1 MPDPILLISLFGG
14 LLLMAVAGDLLV
26 RGALGL
32 GRAMGVSPLVA
43 GIFIVG
49 FGTSAPEMF
58 ISANAALNGNPGL
71 AIGNI
76 VGSNIANLLMVAAI
90 PALFFPYRT
99 GGAGQGRALFML
111 LLATGIWIGMTA
123 IMPLDPLMGI
133 CFLFVLVGYTGFS
146 IFAARHDELAGRG
159 LSDGQ
164 PAVTINP
171 PVWRAIFYVPLGI
184 AGLLYASGMIITGG
198 EGVARHLGVPDEWI
212 GLTILALGTSLP
224 EIGAGLAAAF
234 RQRGDVVAGNILGS
248 NVFNLLGA
256 GGLVALFGPFEVA
269 PMFLRYDHWIMGI
282 TAVLFAVLV
291 MLRVRMG
298 RLLGVLLLLIY
309 AAYIY
314 GLVTGT
320 NLLALAQM
328 VTG

>member
-14 LLLMAVAGDLLV
+14 LLLMALAGDLLV

-32 GRAMGVSPLVA
+32 GRALGVSPLVA
-43 GIFIVG
+43 GVFIVG

-76 VGSNIANLLMVAAI
+76 VGSNIANILMVAAI
-90 PALFFPYRT
+90 PALIFTYRS
-99 GGAGQGRALFML
+99 GGAGQGRALAML

-123 IMPLDPLMGI
+123 IMPLEPQMGL
-133 CFLFVLVGYTGFS
+133 CFLLVLIGYTGLS
-146 IFAARHDELAGRG
+146 IFAARHDEIAGRA
-159 LSDGQ
+159 SHHAD
-164 PAVTINP
+164 AVTLNP

-184 AGLLYASGMIITGG
+184 AGLLYASNMIIAGG
-198 EGVARHLGVPDEWI
+198 EGVARHFEVPEEWI

-234 RQRGDVVAGNILGS
+234 RQRGDVVIGNVLGS

-256 GGLVALFGPFEVA
+256 GGIVALFGPFEVA
-269 PMFLRYDHWIMGI
+269 PMFLRYDHWVMG
-282 TAVLFAVLV
+282 AAALLFAGLIL
-291 MLRVRMG
+291 LRVKMG
-298 RLLGVLLLLIY
+298 RLLGVVLLLIY

-320 NLLALAQM
+320 NISALVQM
-328 VTG
+328 VRG

>member
-1 MPDPILLISLFGG
+1 MSDPILLVSLFGG
-14 LLLMAVAGDLLV
+14 LLLMALAGDLLV

-32 GRAMGVSPLVA
+32 GRAMGVPPLVA

-58 ISANAALNGNPGL
+58 ISANAALTGNPGL

-90 PALFFPYRT
+90 PALLFPYRT
-99 GGAGQGRALFML
+99 GGTGQGRALFML

-123 IMPLDPLMGI
+123 ILPLEPLMGL
-133 CFLFVLVGYTGFS
+133 CFLLILVGYTGLS
-146 IFAARHDELAGRG
+146 IFAARHDEIAGKG
-159 LSDGQ
+159 AHQAD
-164 PAVTINP
+164 AVTLNP

-184 AGLLYASGMIITGG
+184 AGLLYASGMIIRGG
-198 EGVARHLGVPDEWI
+198 EGVARELGVPDEWI

-248 NVFNLLGA
+248 NVFNILGA
-256 GGLVALFGPFEVA
+256 GGIVALFGPFEVA
-269 PMFLRYDHWIMGI
+269 PLFLQYDHWVMGI
-282 TAVLFAVLV
+282 TAVLFSGLV

-309 AAYIY
+309 AVYIY
-314 GLVTGT
+314 GLVSGT
-320 NLLALAQM
+320 NLMALAQM
-328 VTG
+328 AGL

>member
-1 MPDPILLISLFGG
+1 MPDPILLGYLFGG

-26 RGALGL
+26 RGALGI

-58 ISANAALNGNPGL
+58 ISANAALSGNPGL

-76 VGSNIANLLMVAAI
+76 VGSNIANVLMVAAI
-90 PALFFPYRT
+90 PALLFTYRT

-111 LLATGIWIGMTA
+111 LLATFIWIGMTA
-123 IMPLDPLMGI
+123 IMPLDPVMGI
-133 CFLFVLVGYTGFS
+133 CFLLVLVGYSGFS
-146 IFAARHDELAGRG
+146 IFAARRDQIAGRG
-159 LSDGQ
+159 TGNEE
-164 PAVTINP
+164 AVTMNP
-171 PVWRAIFYVPLGI
+171 PLWRAIFYAPLGI
-184 AGLLYASGMIITGG
+184 AGLIFASGFIITGG
-198 EGVARHLGVPDEWI
+198 EGVARHFNVPDEWI

-234 RQRGDVVAGNILGS
+234 RHRGDVVVGNVLGS

-256 GGLVALFGPFEVA
+256 GGLVALFGPFDVA
-269 PMFLRYDHWIMGI
+269 PMFQRYDHWAMGASVVLLAILIMTRI
-282 TAVLFAVLV
+282 K
-291 MLRVRMG
+291 MG
-298 RLLGVLLLLIY
+298 RLLGLLLLLLY
-309 AAYIY
+309 ALYIY
-314 GLVTGT
+314 GLVSGT
-320 NLLALAQM
+320 NISALAQM

>member
-14 LLLMAVAGDLLV
+14 LLLMALAGDLLV

-111 LLATGIWIGMTA
+111 LLATAIWIGMTA
-123 IMPLDPLMGI
+123 IMPLDPIMGI
-133 CFLFVLVGYTGFS
+133 CFLLVLVGYAGFS
-146 IFAARHDELAGRG
+146 IFAARHDEIAGKG
-159 LSDGQ
+159 AHQAD
-164 PAVTINP
+164 AVMLNP

-184 AGLLYASGMIITGG
+184 AGLLYASRMIITGG
-198 EGVARHLGVPDEWI
+198 EGVARELGVPDEWI

-248 NVFNLLGA
+248 NVFNILGA
-256 GGLVALFGPFEVA
+256 GGIVALFGPFEVA
-269 PMFLRYDHWIMGI
+269 PLFLQYDHWVMGI
-282 TAVLFAVLV
+282 TAVLFAGLV

-320 NLLALAQM
+320 NLMALAQM
-328 VTG
+328 AGL

>member
-14 LLLMAVAGDLLV
+14 LLLMALAGDLLV

-32 GRAMGVSPLVA
+32 GRALGVSPLVA
-43 GIFIVG
+43 GVFIIG

-76 VGSNIANLLMVAAI
+76 VGSNIANILMVAAI
-90 PALFFPYRT
+90 PALVFTYRS
-99 GGAGQGRALFML
+99 GGAGQGRALFMM

-123 IMPLDPLMGI
+123 IMPLEPLMGL
-133 CFLFVLVGYTGFS
+133 CFLFVLVGYTGLS
-146 IFAARHDELAGRG
+146 IFAARHDEIAGR
-159 LSDGQ
+159 SSHHAD
-164 PAVTINP
+164 AVMPNP
-171 PVWRAIFYVPLGI
+171 PAWRAIFYVPLGI
-184 AGLLYASGMIITGG
+184 AGLVYASSMIITGG
-198 EGVARHLGVPDEWI
+198 EGVARHFRVPEEWI

-234 RQRGDVVAGNILGS
+234 RQRGDVVIGNILGS

-256 GGLVALFGPFEVA
+256 GGIVALFGPFDVA
-269 PMFLRYDHWIMGI
+269 PMFQRYDHWVMGAAA
-282 TAVLFAVLV
+282 AVFAVLIL
-291 MLRVRMG
+291 LRVRMG
-298 RLLGVLLLLIY
+298 RLLGLVLLLIY

-320 NLLALAQM
+320 NIMALVQM
-328 VTG
+328 VRG

>member
-1 MPDPILLISLFGG
+1 MPEPILLISLFGG
-14 LLLMAVAGDLLV
+14 LLLMALAGDLLV

-43 GIFIVG
+43 GVFIVG

-58 ISANAALNGNPGL
+58 ISANAALTGNPGL

-76 VGSNIANLLMVAAI
+76 VGSNIANILMVVAI
-90 PALFFPYRT
+90 PALFFPYRN

-111 LLATGIWIGMTA
+111 LLATAIWIGMTA
-123 IMPLDPLMGI
+123 IMPLDPLIGI
-133 CFLFVLVGYTGFS
+133 CFLCVLVGYTGYS
-146 IFAARHDELAGRG
+146 IFAARHDEIAGRG
-159 LSDGQ
+159 SYHAG
-164 PAVTINP
+164 AVTLNP
-171 PVWRAIFYVPLGI
+171 PVWRAILYVPLGI
-184 AGLLYASGMIITGG
+184 AGLLYASRMIITGG
-198 EGVARHLGVPDEWI
+198 EGVARELGIPDEWI

-234 RQRGDVVAGNILGS
+234 RQRGDVVVGNILGS
-248 NVFNLLGA
+248 NVFNILGA

-269 PMFLRYDHWIMGI
+269 PLFLQYDHWVMGI
-282 TAVLFAVLV
+282 TATLFAVLI
-291 MLRVRMG
+291 LLKVRMG

-314 GLVTGT
+314 GLVMGT
-320 NLLALAQM
+320 NLMALAQM

>member
-14 LLLMAVAGDLLV
+14 LLLMALAGDLLV

-43 GIFIVG
+43 GVFIVG

-76 VGSNIANLLMVAAI
+76 VGSNIANILLVAAI
-90 PALFFPYRT
+90 PALIFTYRT
-99 GGAGQGRALFML
+99 GGAGQGRALLML

-123 IMPLDPLMGI
+123 IMPLEPLMGL
-133 CFLFVLVGYTGFS
+133 CFLLVLIGYTGYS
-146 IFAARHDELAGRG
+146 IFAARHDEIAGKTSHHAG
-159 LSDGQ
+159 
-164 PAVTINP
+164 AVTLNP
-171 PVWRAIFYVPLGI
+171 PVWRAILYVPLGI
-184 AGLLYASGMIITGG
+184 AGLVYASGMIITGG
-198 EGVARHLGVPDEWI
+198 EGVARHFAVPEEWI

-234 RQRGDVVAGNILGS
+234 RRRGDVVVGNILGS

-256 GGLVALFGPFEVA
+256 GGIVALLGPFEVA
-269 PMFLRYDHWIMGI
+269 PMFQRYDHWAMGI
-282 TAVLFAVLV
+282 AAVLFAVLIS
-291 MLRVRMG
+291 LRVKMG
-298 RLLGVLLLLIY
+298 RLLGLVLLMIY

-320 NLLALAQM
+320 NIMALVQM
-328 VTG
+328 VGG

>member
-1 MPDPILLISLFGG
+1 MPEPILLISLFGG
-14 LLLMAVAGDLLV
+14 LLLMALAGDLLV

-43 GIFIVG
+43 GVFIVG

-58 ISANAALNGNPGL
+58 ISANAALTGNPGL

-76 VGSNIANLLMVAAI
+76 VGSNIANILMVVAI

-111 LLATGIWIGMTA
+111 LLATAIWIGMTA
-123 IMPLDPLMGI
+123 IMPLDPLIGI
-133 CFLFVLVGYTGFS
+133 CFLSVLVGYTGYS
-146 IFAARHDELAGRG
+146 IFAARHDEIAGRG
-159 LSDGQ
+159 SYHAG
-164 PAVTINP
+164 AVTLNP
-171 PVWRAIFYVPLGI
+171 PVWRAILYVPLGI
-184 AGLLYASGMIITGG
+184 AGLLYASRMIITGG
-198 EGVARHLGVPDEWI
+198 EGVARELGIPDEWI

-234 RQRGDVVAGNILGS
+234 RQRGDVVVGNILGS
-248 NVFNLLGA
+248 NVFNILGA

-269 PMFLRYDHWIMGI
+269 PLFLQYDHWVMGI
-282 TAVLFAVLV
+282 TATLFAVLIS
-291 MLRVRMG
+291 LKVRMG

-314 GLVTGT
+314 GLVMGT
-320 NLLALAQM
+320 NLMALAQM

>member
-1 MPDPILLISLFGG
+1 MPEPILLISLFGG
-14 LLLMAVAGDLLV
+14 LLLMALAGDLLV

-123 IMPLDPLMGI
+123 IMPLDPIMGI
-133 CFLFVLVGYTGFS
+133 CFLLVLVGYAGFS
-146 IFAARHDELAGRG
+146 IFAARHDEIAGKG
-159 LSDGQ
+159 AHQAD
-164 PAVTINP
+164 AVTLKP

-184 AGLLYASGMIITGG
+184 AGLLYASRMIITGG
-198 EGVARHLGVPDEWI
+198 EGVARELGVPDEWI

-248 NVFNLLGA
+248 NVFNILGA
-256 GGLVALFGPFEVA
+256 GGIVALFGPFEVA
-269 PMFLRYDHWIMGI
+269 PLFLQYDHWVMGI
-282 TAVLFAVLV
+282 TAVLFAGLV

-320 NLLALAQM
+320 NLMALAQM
-328 VTG
+328 AGL